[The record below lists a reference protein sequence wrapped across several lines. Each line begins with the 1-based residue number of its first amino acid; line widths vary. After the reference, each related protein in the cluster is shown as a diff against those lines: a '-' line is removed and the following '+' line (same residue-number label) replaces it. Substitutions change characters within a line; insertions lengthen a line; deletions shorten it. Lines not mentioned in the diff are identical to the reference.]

1 MCEETPMLRERLARC
16 QKSFGSHWRRRK
28 NHTGEKPEQ
37 VSGLLYSP
45 LDPKQAA
52 YQQIKSSS
60 KKLSFFTLNEQ
71 SCRGTVSLSHN

>member
-1 MCEETPMLRERLARC
+1 MCEETPMLKRKISRMPKKFWIALE
-16 QKSFGSHWRRRK
+16 KKK
-28 NHTGEKPEQ
+28 NHTGEKPER

-60 KKLSFFTLNEQ
+60 KKVSFFTLNEQ